1 MHEQTIDEAQHSGRI
16 SGAGEGRTNMIQA
29 TQLRPGM
36 IIVHEKD
43 LYRVTAVHHLTP
55 GNKRGFM
62 QTKMKSLRTGVGTE
76 YKFRSEDRVDQA
88 ILQTRQMQYLYAEGD
103 MHTFMDT
110 ENYEQMTLS
119 ADDIGNLLSFLLP
132 NHVVEVE
139 LYDGKPVGL
148 SPPST
153 VDLEVIDTE
162 PSMKG
167 ATASASYKP
176 AKLETGVTIQVP
188 PFVQVGDRVRVDPAE
203 GTYLERVK

>member
-1 MHEQTIDEAQHSGRI
+1 
-16 SGAGEGRTNMIQA
+16 MIQA

-36 IIVHEKD
+36 IIIHEGN
-43 LYRVTAVHHLTP
+43 LYRITVVKHLTP

-62 QTKMKSLRTGVGTE
+62 QTKMKNLKTGVGTE
-76 YKFRSEDRVDQA
+76 YKFRSEDRVEQA
-88 ILQTRQMQYLYAEGD
+88 TLQTRQMQYLYAEGNL
-103 MHTFMDT
+103 HTFMDT
-110 ENYEQMTLS
+110 ENYEQIALNTE
-119 ADDIGNLLSFLLP
+119 DIGDILPFLLP
-132 NHVVEVE
+132 NEVVEVE
-139 LYDGKPVGL
+139 LYDGKPIGV

-153 VDLEVIDTE
+153 VDLEVVDTE

-188 PFVQVGDRVRVDPAE
+188 PFIQVGDKVRVDPSE